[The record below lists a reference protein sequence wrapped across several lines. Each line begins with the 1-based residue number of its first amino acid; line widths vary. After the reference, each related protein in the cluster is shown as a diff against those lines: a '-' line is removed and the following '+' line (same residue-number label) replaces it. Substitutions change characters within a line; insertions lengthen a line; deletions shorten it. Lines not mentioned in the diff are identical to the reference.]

1 MKIASA
7 TVSAVF
13 FLIIGTANAQ
23 LVGHWVADDWSGT
36 GSWVDRVS
44 KIPATIQD
52 NPKRSTTLFA
62 TPGAVFGISFDGN
75 DAFNVTATN
84 SPVTG
89 AAKFTVLA
97 MFRTNTP
104 GVSNQVGT
112 NWWSTTGIVGAEVGG
127 NHNDWGLK
135 VLLDRRA
142 QGGFMGDSHASGNIV
157 DGRIHTS
164 ALTWDGATGAC
175 KFYLDGELQGGFTQ
189 GLGTIANNGFA
200 IAQFKENGNSA
211 FFTGDIAIV
220 QLYRSIEDIGK
231 LHLALT
237 GCIASAPNYG
247 VGLAGRLGIPTLTP
261 SAAPVFLRN
270 INVLAS
276 NSSGTAALGL
286 ILVGQQA
293 VSIPLLGGR
302 LLVNPIAQAGTLVP
316 VGGLSIPFAVPDLS
330 ALCRTPSALSYRVQV
345 LQLDNAA
352 VGGVAM
358 SPGLRLFLG
367 H

>member
-1 MKIASA
+1 MNHAHAVSCHGLLFIVSESLRVDDYA
-7 TVSAVF
+7 TDGVYHTCGAFKLKQLGGHVVGHHVELF
-13 FLIIGTANAQ
+13 FKFLICETEG
-23 LVGHWVADDWSGT
+23 
-36 GSWVDRVS
+36 GS
-44 KIPATIQD
+44 
-52 NPKRSTTLFA
+52 
-62 TPGAVFGISFDGN
+62 
-75 DAFNVTATN
+75 
-84 SPVTG
+84 
-89 AAKFTVLA
+89 
-97 MFRTNTP
+97 
-104 GVSNQVGT
+104 
-112 NWWSTTGIVGAEVGG
+112 
-127 NHNDWGLK
+127 
-135 VLLDRRA
+135 
-142 QGGFMGDSHASGNIV
+142 NI
-157 DGRIHTS
+157 
-164 ALTWDGATGAC
+164 
-175 KFYLDGELQGGFTQ
+175 
-189 GLGTIANNGFA
+189 
-200 IAQFKENGNSA
+200 
-211 FFTGDIAIV
+211 
-220 QLYRSIEDIGK
+220 
-231 LHLALT
+231 
-237 GCIASAPNYG
+237 CIASAPNYG
-247 VGLAGRLGIPTLTP
+247 VGLAGKLGIPTLTP